1 MPENKYKHI
10 IWDLDHTLWDFNTN
24 SANCIRELLEEFGL
38 LAYPIKDAD
47 QFIKDYK
54 KINNECWAAYRKGKM
69 DKETLR
75 FVRFQKALERHGVSS
90 RESYEL
96 SDKFGDAYVA
106 KCPRKTTLISGTIDV
121 LEHVKAKGYNQV
133 ILTNGFLESQE
144 TKMVESG
151 LRSYFSREFVSEVIG
166 HKKPSPKV
174 FRAVLAE
181 LSADADE
188 CIMIGDSLE
197 SDIKGAGNVKMDSVH
212 FQPEGIKSS
221 LATYNI
227 TQLTELKEIL

>member
-1 MPENKYKHI
+1 MASSKYKHI
-10 IWDLDHTLWDFNTN
+10 IWDLDHTLWDFNIN
-24 SANCIRELLEEFGL
+24 SAECIREILEEQGL
-38 LAYPIKDAD
+38 LAFPVRSAD

-54 KINNECWAAYRKGKM
+54 KINNECWAEYRKGKM

-75 FVRFQKALERHGVSS
+75 FVRFQRALEKHGVSQ
-90 RESYEL
+90 RDSYEAAVR
-96 SDKFGDAYVA
+96 FGDTYVA
-106 KCPRKTTLISGTIDV
+106 NCPKKTALIPGTLEV
-121 LEHVKAKGYNQV
+121 LNHLKAKGLNQV

-151 LRSYFSREFVSEVIG
+151 LRPYFTREFVSEVIG

-174 FRAVLAE
+174 FRAVLEELNAE
-181 LSADADE
+181 ADE

-197 SDIKGAGNVKMDSVH
+197 SDIKGARNAKMDSIH
-212 FQPEGIKSS
+212 FQPEGVKHD

-227 TQLTELKEIL
+227 SDLTEIKEIL